1 MTNSLKT
8 LFVQLLC
15 LLPLLSFASPASSPR
30 DTTELR
36 HWEYRLDGESVWK
49 SVTIPHDFQM
59 SLPWEEEAG
68 GARGFKRE
76 ATAYYRTTVKNSPE
90 WDGRKVLL
98 EFEGVG
104 MQGEVFVNGE
114 SVCKIDY
121 GYLGCEKDIAPYLKK
136 DYTSDNEI
144 LVRTYTGHQ
153 GGSRWYTGGGL
164 FCPVRIVAASQTKI
178 ARHGLYITTPEVS
191 PERASVKVSVELD
204 GFTNKRDTLNV
215 VAELL
220 SPEGKVLKK
229 VSAEAPRRNYLSII
243 ETSLPEMSVESPSL
257 WSCESPTLYSVRV
270 SLVSKDGSLVDREE
284 EQFGIR
290 KIEFDKAYG
299 FRLNGKK
306 VFLKGIANH
315 HDLGSL
321 GAASYEGA
329 FERLILRLK
338 EFGYNHIRTSH
349 NPYPECLLRL
359 ADKYG
364 ILVVDELY
372 DKWMTDGGRYWIAE
386 EPFTDSWFRHESEWL
401 RRDRNHPCV
410 IAWSFGN
417 ETQIREAWNGF
428 PGTHDWG
435 ITTYR
440 VMKTFAQRFDNT
452 RPFTVAQF
460 PARRGSINKDDD
472 RYNVDLF
479 APELATVTDFAAFNY
494 RYTEYKQ
501 YLEHD
506 PDLNIYQSEASTN
519 GLTAPFFGMDYDKMI
534 GLAYWGA
541 VEYWGE
547 SDRWPKKGWN
557 YSFFNSALEP
567 YPQAY
572 LIRSAF
578 VPEEP
583 LVHIAVVDGKARK
596 VEWNDILS
604 GKTPMS
610 ENWNREKG
618 SIQTV
623 YTFTNADEVELFVN
637 GKSLGIKQND
647 RSDINKRNVIF
658 WGEVPYGNG
667 GNLMAVAR
675 TGGKEVSRHRIETTG
690 KATSLK
696 AVLEP
701 IEGELAFIRVYA
713 VDRKGRVVRSEESP
727 VKFEIKGGGEI
738 VTIDN
743 QDHYTDEL
751 FDINPKN
758 MKNGFV
764 MAIVRRDEAV
774 SGTLNISSEGKKGA
788 SVEFGVNTKK
798 K

>member
-1 MTNSLKT
+1 MYNNSKT
-8 LFVQLLC
+8 FFLQCFLL
-15 LLPLLSFASPASSPR
+15 LLPVFSFASPTVPR
-30 DTTELR
+30 DTTELKL
-36 HWEYRLDGESVWK
+36 WEYRLEDESAWK

-59 SLPWEEEAG
+59 SLPWEEDAG

-76 ATAYYRTTVKNSPE
+76 ETAYYRTTIKNSPE
-90 WDGRKVLL
+90 WEGKKVLL
-98 EFEGVG
+98 EFEGLG
-104 MQGEVFVNGE
+104 MQGEVFVNGK

-121 GYLGCEKDIAPYLKK
+121 GYLGCEADISSFLNK

-144 LVRTYTGHQ
+144 LVRTYTGRQ
-153 GGSRWYTGGGL
+153 DGSRWYTGGGL
-164 FCPVRIVAASQTKI
+164 FRPVRIVAANQIKI

-191 PERASVKVSVELD
+191 RESATVKVQVEVE
-204 GFTNKRDTLNV
+204 GFTGKDEELNIIS
-215 VAELL
+215 ELV
-220 SPEGKVLKK
+220 SPDGKVLKT
-229 VSAEAPRRNYLSII
+229 VSAQAPRRNYLSTI
-243 ETSLPEMSVESPSL
+243 ETPLPEITVQNPLL
-257 WSCESPTLYSVRV
+257 WSCETPSLYTMRV
-270 SLVSKDGSLVDREE
+270 SLVKGDGTLTDRQEVP
-284 EQFGIR
+284 FGIR
-290 KIEFDKAYG
+290 KIEFDKAFG
-299 FRLNGKK
+299 FRLNGEK

-315 HDLGSL
+315 HDMGTL
-321 GAASYEGA
+321 GAAAYEGA

-338 EFGYNHIRTSH
+338 EFGFNHIRTSH

-372 DKWMTDGGRYWIAE
+372 DKWMTNGGGYWIAE
-386 EPFTDSWFRHESEWL
+386 EPFTDSWFRHEREWL
-401 RRDRNHPCV
+401 KRDRNHPCV

-417 ETQIREAWNGF
+417 ETQINESWNGF
-428 PGTHDWG
+428 PGTTDWG
-435 ITTYR
+435 ITTFR

-452 RPFTVAQF
+452 RPFTVAQY
-460 PARRGSINKDDD
+460 PARRGSINKNDN
-472 RYNVDLF
+472 RYDTEVY
-479 APELATVTDFAAFNY
+479 APELACETDFAALNY
-494 RYTEYKQ
+494 RFREYDK

-506 PDLNIYQSEASTN
+506 PYLNIYQSEASTSN
-519 GLTAPFFGMDYDKMI
+519 LAAPFFGMDYDKMI

-578 VPEEP
+578 LPDEP
-583 LVHIAVVDGKARK
+583 LVHIAVVDGRSRR

-610 ENWNREKG
+610 ENWNREQG
-618 SIQTV
+618 STPPV

-637 GKSLGIKQND
+637 GKSLGVKKND
-647 RSDINKRNVIF
+647 RSDIDKRNIIF
-658 WGEVPYGNG
+658 WGDVPYDKG
-667 GNLMAVAR
+667 GSLTAVAR
-675 TGGKEVSRHRIETTG
+675 TGGKEVARHTIETTG
-690 KATSLK
+690 KAVALK

-701 IEGELAFIRVYA
+701 IDGELAYIRVYA
-713 VDRKGRVVRSEESP
+713 VDRKGRVVRGESCP
-727 VKFEIKGGGEI
+727 VGFEIKGSGEI
-738 VTIDN
+738 VAIDN

-751 FDINPKN
+751 FDVNPKN

-764 MAIVRRDEAV
+764 MAIVRRGEA
-774 SGTLNISSEGKKGA
+774 SGTLTATSEGKKSA
-788 SVEFGVNTKK
+788 IVEFGADTKK